1 MVECGGLENRLACIR
16 SRGFESLLLRQHR
29 RSRASIRLSEWGSF
43 LFCPEP
49 PPRCASPPPP
59 FIVPLQFSLIFGVR
73 FGTILAKIYGACT
86 HVDVKEPVVSLAT
99 YAIAAAP
106 AALAIPVTSGAVDT
120 PVAVPVWLEL
130 IAIVVASI
138 SGALTARE
146 KKLDLVG
153 AVCLAVLCSL
163 GGGLL
168 RDVTLQVGNVYILNQ
183 PIAMPAAI
191 LTAAVVFVA
200 PSVIAKQ
207 DRLIAVLDIFAVGL
221 YAATGADKALVY
233 GFDPIICITMG
244 FFTGVGGGML
254 RDVFLGQVPYIFQ
267 RSNLY
272 AVAAIAGAGVYVLFA
287 AAGISHVVGVVACV
301 GVTMGASAFVE
312 NNYFRSEADQ
322 KPMMSSMQ
330 GTDIAGGHDHTGIST
345 YFRLGTA
352 VCTAHWKP
360 ILHGFHDLESE
371 AFI

>member
-1 MVECGGLENRLACIR
+1 M
-16 SRGFESLLLRQHR
+16 
-29 RSRASIRLSEWGSF
+29 
-43 LFCPEP
+43 
-49 PPRCASPPPP
+49 
-59 FIVPLQFSLIFGVR
+59 
-73 FGTILAKIYGACT
+73 
-86 HVDVKEPVVSLAT
+86 SLAT

-168 RDVTLQVGNVYILNQ
+168 RDMTLQVGNVYILNQ

-301 GVTMGASAFVE
+301 GVTMGLRWLSLRYNILSPTELDLTPQRTRRAPRRLPPSPASTG
-312 NNYFRSEADQ
+312 
-322 KPMMSSMQ
+322 P
-330 GTDIAGGHDHTGIST
+330 IAPPPS
-345 YFRLGTA
+345 
-352 VCTAHWKP
+352 
-360 ILHGFHDLESE
+360 LHGAVVARSPISRAAASWSAAPPRLTG
-371 AFI
+371 

>member
-1 MVECGGLENRLACIR
+1 MGLV
-16 SRGFESLLLRQHR
+16 
-29 RSRASIRLSEWGSF
+29 SF
-43 LFCPEP
+43 LPRATGSAHALP
-49 PPRCASPPPP
+49 PLT
-59 FIVPLQFSLIFGVR
+59 FISLLQFSRIFGVR
-73 FGTILAKIYGACT
+73 FSAILAKIYGACT

-168 RDVTLQVGNVYILNQ
+168 RDMTLQVGNVYILNQ

-301 GVTMGASAFVE
+301 GVTMGLRWLSLRYNILSPTELDLTRMVPRRHGRRLAADAAEDTARAEAPAAKPRIDRPDRSAAE
-312 NNYFRSEADQ
+312 LARRRRRTLADIE
-322 KPMMSSMQ
+322 SRRELERRA
-330 GTDIAGGHDHTGIST
+330 TALD
-345 YFRLGTA
+345 RL
-352 VCTAHWKP
+352 KRNRRRREQRK
-360 ILHGFHDLESE
+360 LDL
-371 AFI
+371 